1 MGPGGGPTTTSQTTS
16 QNQYPPWLTQNMPR
30 LGNALS
36 DLTFGTGTS
45 TFAPYPVPFGQV
57 APMSNL
63 QTAGYNQIGAMGT
76 TSPLL
81 SAAEA
86 QQQNTLGGGYLNPNS
101 NPYLRNYYNDAAYQ
115 LTNQYENVTA
125 PSVLF
130 SGLQTGTLGSTANQN
145 AASTAQ
151 TDLSTGLGTLGANI
165 YEPAYQQERSLQEG
179 AAQRSP
185 YLTQGMYIPAT
196 ESIQAGGQLQ
206 GQLQNVLNQ
215 AQQNLGAQGM
225 WPYQVTGQTISDLQ
239 GLNLGGPLGQ
249 TSTQTQ
255 QSSPSALSTLTGF
268 GK

>member
-1 MGPGGGPTTTSQTTS
+1 MGGGGPTTTSQTTS
-16 QNQYPPWLTQNMPR
+16 QNQYPPWLTQNMPG
-30 LGNALS
+30 LANALS

-63 QTAGYNQIGAMGT
+63 QTAGYNQIGTMGT

-86 QQQNTLGGGYLNPNS
+86 QQQNTLAGGYLSPNS
-101 NPYLRNYYNDAAYQ
+101 NPYLKDYYNSAAQQ
-115 LTNQYENVTA
+115 LVNQYQQATA
-125 PSVLF
+125 PSVLA

-145 AASTAQ
+145 AADQAQ
-151 TDLSTGLGTLGANI
+151 QGLSIGLSDLAANM

-206 GQLQNVLNQ
+206 QQLQNVLNQ

-225 WPYQVTGQTISDLQ
+225 WPYQVTGQSISDLQ
-239 GLNLGGPLGQ
+239 GLNLGPLGQ